1 MLLIYILLNYLF
13 IVVEWIFF
21 LYNITLTIFLTKYK
35 INLKIYTWLSKVRKT
50 LCQLAF
56 NQHDLKSIPNHW
68 LVAML
73 SCDVNIY
80 KQGLARP

>member
-35 INLKIYTWLSKVRKT
+35 INLKIYT
-50 LCQLAF
+50 
-56 NQHDLKSIPNHW
+56 
-68 LVAML
+68 
-73 SCDVNIY
+73 
-80 KQGLARP
+80 